1 MRSTRLAKVVL
12 SNLKRS
18 RNHFLLASIG
28 IVVGIATF
36 AFFLALAQGVRAVVL
51 GKIFPLDQLE
61 IVPRSLDVDVGPLR
75 IGSSTFGGDI
85 IDDAKAAELGRIP
98 GVSIVY
104 PKMRLTVPSI
114 AWGGEE
120 LLGAD
125 LRTELVADGINPALV
140 QTDVGEGYE
149 FKDFDDPTAAEP
161 PKTCTAD
168 ADCGDKMYCGLPAM
182 TPLSRKNEDD
192 DEGRAPTG
200 TAQVC
205 RHYVPIL
212 ASEHVVE
219 LYNGALRR
227 SHGFPKL
234 NPEAVLG
241 LKFEIVVGSSMVSSS
256 NKEHIVREK
265 AMLVG
270 FSRKAIA
277 LGLTMPI
284 GYVQRF
290 NVEFG
295 QPEDA
300 RRYHSVIVMVP
311 EKDDVAAVAKGVE
324 DAGLEVADTG
334 AEQAA
339 LLIAIFTLVFALVSF
354 IIVGIAAVNIM
365 HVFFML
371 VYERQHE
378 IGIMRAV
385 GASRGDVARI
395 ILGESAMLGMFA
407 GVLGLA
413 IAWGASLFVDW
424 ISGNY
429 VPDFPYKPTTYFVF
443 EWWILAGA
451 IAFAISFCVLG
462 AFLPA
467 RRAARMEPAMVLS
480 GH

>member
-1 MRSTRLAKVVL
+1 MRSARLAKVVL
-12 SNLKRS
+12 ANLKRS

-61 IVPRSLDVDVGPLR
+61 VVPRSLDVDVGPLR
-75 IGSSTFGGDI
+75 LGASTFGGDI
-85 IDDAKAAELGRIP
+85 IDDAKVKELEQIP
-98 GVSIVY
+98 GVEIVY

-140 QTDVGEGYE
+140 QKDVGRDFE
-149 FKDFDDPTAAEP
+149 FKDFDDPATAEP
-161 PKTCTAD
+161 AKPCTED
-168 ADCGDKMYCGLPAM
+168 DECGEHLYCGYPAM
-182 TPLSRKNEDD
+182 TPLTRRNEDD
-192 DEGRAPTG
+192 DTGRPPAG
-200 TAQVC
+200 TPKVC
-205 RHYVPIL
+205 RHYIPIL

-241 LKFEIVVGSSMVSSS
+241 FEFETVIGSSMVSTS
-256 NKEHIVREK
+256 NKDRIVRER

-270 FSRKAIA
+270 FSDKAIA

-300 RRYHSVIVMVP
+300 QRYHSVIVMVP
-311 EKDDVAAVAKGVE
+311 EKDDVASVAKAVE
-324 DAGLEVADTG
+324 VASLDVADTG

-339 LLIAIFTLVFALVSF
+339 LLIAIFTLVFALVSV

-385 GASRGDVARI
+385 GASRGDIARI
-395 ILGESAMLGMFA
+395 ILGESAVLGMFA
-407 GVLGLA
+407 GVLGLG
-413 IAWGASLFVDW
+413 IAWGASFFVDW
-424 ISGNY
+424 ISGKY

-443 EWWILAGA
+443 EWWILVGA
-451 IAFAISFCVLG
+451 IGFAVAFCVIG

-467 RRAARMEPAMVLS
+467 RRAARMEPAAVLS